1 MNDKRGVWSHKR
13 SVKGSRPSSR
23 QQGRLESL
31 QNSVTKLKCVMKKM
45 MEAITEVIR
54 DPSHPFRKLDHQ
66 PKKSL
71 KNRHERRKIKEYL
84 NLGDWISE
92 ETA

>member
-1 MNDKRGVWSHKR
+1 MNDKREVWSHKR
-13 SVKGSRPSSR
+13 SVKGSGRPDR
-23 QQGRLESL
+23 QQGRLELL

-71 KNRHERRKIKEYL
+71 KNRYERRKVKEYL
-84 NLGDWISE
+84 QLTDWQE
-92 ETA
+92 EAA